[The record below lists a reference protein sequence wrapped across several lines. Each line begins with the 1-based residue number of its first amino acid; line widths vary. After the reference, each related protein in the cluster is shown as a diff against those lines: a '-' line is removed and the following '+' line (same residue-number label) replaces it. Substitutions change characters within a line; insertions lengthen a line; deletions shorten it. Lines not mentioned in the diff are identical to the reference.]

1 MRKFFVYCKNM
12 RKSSLRV
19 VGDSP
24 IKRDS
29 STMMCRGRISTSWR
43 GMRGR
48 AMDGRLAAKRWACA
62 RSIPSSKTASAKRA
76 GVASPDS
83 GAASKSGSLAVLES
97 WRGALVEI
105 LRRAGPDLST
115 RQMGILLTVYLVKG
129 PHSVR
134 GLAGDLSISKPAVSR
149 ALDRLGDLGFIRRV
163 RDMGD
168 HRKVLVERTV
178 AGSVF
183 LSEFADVFGAVSSD
197 RT

>member
-1 MRKFFVYCKNM
+1 MSN
-12 RKSSLRV
+12 
-19 VGDSP
+19 
-24 IKRDS
+24 
-29 STMMCRGRISTSWR
+29 
-43 GMRGR
+43 
-48 AMDGRLAAKRWACA
+48 
-62 RSIPSSKTASAKRA
+62 
-76 GVASPDS
+76 
-83 GAASKSGSLAVLES
+83 SGSLAVLES

-115 RQMGILLTVYLVKG
+115 RQMGILLTVYLVEG

-134 GLAGDLSISKPAVSR
+134 GLARELTISKPAVSR

-168 HRKVLVERTV
+168 HRNVLVERTV

-183 LSEFADVFGAVSSD
+183 LSEFADVIGAVSSD

>member
-1 MRKFFVYCKNM
+1 M
-12 RKSSLRV
+12 
-19 VGDSP
+19 
-24 IKRDS
+24 
-29 STMMCRGRISTSWR
+29 
-43 GMRGR
+43 
-48 AMDGRLAAKRWACA
+48 
-62 RSIPSSKTASAKRA
+62 A
-76 GVASPDS
+76 GPDS
-83 GAASKSGSLAVLES
+83 GTVSESGSLAVLES

-183 LSEFADVFGAVSSD
+183 LSEFADVIAAVSSD